1 MMIVLKDVAVNFTK
15 NGQRVL
21 AVKNVNLHVQKGE
34 IYGIVGFSGAG
45 KSTLVRTINFLQKP
59 TSGTVTVAGVELTTL
74 SAKQLR
80 QQRKAIGM
88 IFQQFNL
95 MNNRTIYENVA
106 FSLKYCGK
114 SKEAI
119 KQKVLELL
127 ALVGLLDKQT
137 AYPAQLS
144 GGQKQRVAIARA
156 LANEPEILLCDEAT
170 SALDP
175 QTTSQILQLLKRLNQ
190 ELGLTIVLITHEM
203 AVVKEICHKV
213 AVMDAGEIIER
224 GTSIDLFSQPQ
235 CDLTKKFIRT
245 ANQLEQAL
253 ATISSS
259 RSLGTLQSNQWL
271 VELTYLGNRTE
282 EPLIAHL
289 FSKFQV
295 TTTILFGNVDIV
307 QETLLGNLIVIMSG
321 ELTQRQQA
329 LLFLKQQGVKATIRK
344 EAPSTSNMQGGAAS
358 ASNY

>member
-1 MMIVLKDVAVNFTK
+1 MIVLKDVVVNFTK
-15 NGQRVL
+15 KDQRVL

-45 KSTLVRTINFLQKP
+45 KSTLVRTINLLQKP
-59 TSGTVTVAGVELTTL
+59 TSGTVVVAGVELTTL

-95 MNNRTIYENVA
+95 MNTRTIYENVA

-119 KQKVLELL
+119 RQKVLELL
-127 ALVGLLDKQT
+127 ALVGLLDKQA

-175 QTTSQILQLLKRLNQ
+175 QTTSQILQLLKRLNE

-213 AVMDAGEIIER
+213 AVMEAGEIIES

-235 CDLTKKFIRT
+235 CDLTQKFIRT

-253 ATISSS
+253 TTISGS

-271 VELTYLGNRTE
+271 VELTYLGSRTE

-289 FSKFQV
+289 FSTFQV

-321 ELTQRQQA
+321 ELAQRQRA

-344 EAPSTSNMQGGAAS
+344 EAPSTSDTLGGVAS
-358 ASNY
+358 VSNY